1 MAVIEVSAPN
11 PPITDCKACA
21 GTGVFQGIFHSG
33 ICNACTGLGLVCGD
47 TGAPFYAAAEV
58 LELRRRL
65 NLSKRQI
72 VPVLGSTAGGPGA
85 DYQGQVNAHHRGG
98 GNWTGD

>member
-11 PPITDCKACA
+11 PLAVDCQACS
-21 GTGVFQGIFHSG
+21 GKGVFQGMFHRG
-33 ICNACTGLGLVCGD
+33 ICNACDGLGLVCRASGERLD
-47 TGAPFYAAAEV
+47 PLIAA

-65 NLSKRQI
+65 NEAQRWIELPRA
-72 VPVLGSTAGGPGA
+72 VAAGGPGA